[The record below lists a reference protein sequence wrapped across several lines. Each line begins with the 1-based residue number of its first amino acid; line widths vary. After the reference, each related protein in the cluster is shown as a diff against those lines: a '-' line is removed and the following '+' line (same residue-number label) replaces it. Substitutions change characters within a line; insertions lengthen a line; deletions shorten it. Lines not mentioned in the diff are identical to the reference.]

1 MDWVRAADDVTGA
14 MAGVEF
20 TNGDQPGVR
29 LTKVAAAKADIRGDR
44 TGEIS
49 VIALPSLTPAAVA
62 PYSGAFNQRRTFM
75 INSRVIMLIGAT
87 GLTAALAAPARA
99 EDVLTVH
106 RLSAALAAEAVTEA
120 VATCAKQGYKVTA
133 TIIDSDGVPQ
143 AMLRGD
149 GASMTTIGAARDK
162 AYTVFMLG
170 APRNEDTSAA
180 IAQRMAASQTPGG
193 LAKLPHILLA
203 AGGVRIKAGNEAI
216 AAIGVGGAPGGD
228 LDEACAKA
236 GIDKISDRVK

>member
-1 MDWVRAADDVTGA
+1 M
-14 MAGVEF
+14 F
-20 TNGDQPGVR
+20 H
-29 LTKVAAAKADIRGDR
+29 
-44 TGEIS
+44 
-49 VIALPSLTPAAVA
+49 
-62 PYSGAFNQRRTFM
+62 
-75 INSRVIMLIGAT
+75 SRVATLIGAT
-87 GLTAALAAPARA
+87 AVATALAAPAHA
-99 EDVLTVH
+99 DDVLTVH
-106 RLSAALAAEAVTEA
+106 RLSAALAAEAVAEA
-120 VATCAKQGYKVTA
+120 VASCAKQGYKVTA
-133 TIIDSDGVPQ
+133 TIVDADGVPQ

-180 IAQRMAASQTPGG
+180 IAQRMGATQTPGG

-203 AGGVRIKAGNEAI
+203 GGGVRIKTGNEAI

-236 GIDKISDRVK
+236 GIEKVTARLK

>member
-1 MDWVRAADDVTGA
+1 M
-14 MAGVEF
+14 
-20 TNGDQPGVR
+20 
-29 LTKVAAAKADIRGDR
+29 
-44 TGEIS
+44 IS
-49 VIALPSLTPAAVA
+49 
-62 PYSGAFNQRRTFM
+62 
-75 INSRVIMLIGAT
+75 SRVVMLIGAT
-87 GLTAALAAPARA
+87 GLTAAFAAPAHA
-99 EDVLTVH
+99 EDVLTMH
-106 RLSAALAAEAVTEA
+106 RLSAALAAEAVAEA
-120 VATCAKQGYKVTA
+120 VASCAKQGYKVTA

-149 GASMTTIGAARDK
+149 GASMTTMNAARDK

-180 IAQRMAASQTPGG
+180 IAQRMSATQTPGG

-236 GIDKISDRVK
+236 GIDRISARLK